1 MVVVAALAAL
11 CVAAVVLCVATGRI
25 HRASEALARVD
36 PGRTEVIAAAL
47 GVETDRLARSVTDR
61 THR

>member
-11 CVAAVVLCVATGRI
+11 CVAAVVLWVATGRI
-25 HRASEALARVD
+25 QRASLALGRVD
-36 PGRTEVIAAAL
+36 PGRTKAIAAAL
-47 GVETDRLARSVTDR
+47 EAETDRLARSVADR